1 MDYLLENVPTFQR
14 ICAQLAGNIV
24 IFQKV
29 QPKVTKVE
37 LFEGLF
43 FIRLIHNICLIR

>member
-14 ICAQLAGNIV
+14 IIAQLEGNIV

-37 LFEGLF
+37 LLEGSF
-43 FIRLIHNICLIR
+43 FRKHIYNICLVR